1 MHRYIAPML
10 LILAAGASAHA
21 TIVADFSK
29 IADVTI
35 SGTDYNVWEMRV
47 TTTTSWAAAD
57 LTIFLSQG
65 SMYQDPFGGDYIPP
79 SAATVSAH
87 PNAAYD
93 TYLRTYDPNVAAF
106 PTIASTLTA
115 NTLDAGW
122 FDPPPLDSGPGTHVI
137 AQITLSD
144 NATGTVSGIVTQA
157 GSDEDR
163 FDGTAGNPQRFSI
176 INGGFG
182 DTTPIP
188 LAGDY
193 DASGLVGQGDL
204 TLVLQNWGA
213 AASNGQAPAGATAW
227 LNAQDVT
234 APVIGQDELA
244 MVLQNWGNTAAIVAE
259 LANITSA
266 TGLSQGQVLE
276 LVPEPASAMMLMLGL
291 GLLRRRRRYPGEAG
305 G

>member
-1 MHRYIAPML
+1 VTVSMHRYIAPML

-204 TLVLQNWGA
+204 TLVLQNWG
-213 AASNGQAPAGATAW
+213 
-227 LNAQDVT
+227 
-234 APVIGQDELA
+234 
-244 MVLQNWGNTAAIVAE
+244 NTAAIVAE